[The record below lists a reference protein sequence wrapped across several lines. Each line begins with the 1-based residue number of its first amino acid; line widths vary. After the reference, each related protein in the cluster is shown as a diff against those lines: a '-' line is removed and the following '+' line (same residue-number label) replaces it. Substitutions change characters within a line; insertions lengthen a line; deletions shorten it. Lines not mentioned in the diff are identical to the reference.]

1 MVTKA
6 KKRPHTAV
14 EPEIV
19 AEEVPLSRSSE
30 DPPPAKQTKWT
41 NKTRV
46 LVLAARGISFRGR
59 HLMDDIFHLMPHAKS
74 DSKMQKK
81 ESLFAVNEIAEM
93 KNCSRCL
100 LIEGRRK
107 RDVFLWAAN
116 VARGPSVKFE
126 VENIHTM
133 AELKMTGNCLAASRP
148 FLSFCP
154 NFSNS
159 GDMHWQL
166 MKELLT
172 GIFTVPNHHPKSQ
185 PFFDHVYTFSVVDGK
200 VWFRNYQ
207 ILEEDGAL
215 AEIGPRMVLNPIKIF
230 DGAFCGQTLWENST
244 YVTPCAKRSMLKKV
258 KAGKYQKKLQ
268 SKAEYEAS
276 RPTESTYKV
285 DETEDVFKTI
295 EKEAD
300 DTSEEVPRDFSKAKK
315 MKNKKKHL
323 KSKPVDQEDE

>member
-1 MVTKA
+1 MVTKS
-6 KKRPHTAV
+6 KKRPHTATV
-14 EPEIV
+14 EPEVV
-19 AEEVPLSRSSE
+19 AEVPLTRTSDE
-30 DPPPAKQTKWT
+30 PPAKQSKWT

-59 HLMDDIFHLMPHAKS
+59 HLMDDIFQMMPHAKS

-148 FLSFCP
+148 LLSFCP
-154 NFSNS
+154 NFNNS

-172 GIFTVPNHHPKSQ
+172 GIFTIPNHHPKSQ
-185 PFFDHVYTFSVVDGK
+185 PFFDHVYTFSIVDGK
-200 VWFRNYQ
+200 IWFRNYQ

-230 DGAFCGQTLWENST
+230 DGAFSGQTLWENGS
-244 YVTPCAKRSMLKKV
+244 YVTPCRKRSMLKMA
-258 KAGKYQKKLQ
+258 KAGKYQQRLQ
-268 SKAEYEAS
+268 SKAAYEAS

-285 DETEDVFKTI
+285 DETEDVFHTI
-295 EKEAD
+295 EKEVEEYD
-300 DTSEEVPRDFSKAKK
+300 DGEEKK
-315 MKNKKKHL
+315 SFKRVNKIKKKKKHS
-323 KSKPVDQEDE
+323 KSKPVDQDED